1 MRIEAKGVEFS
12 YKNRHVLRGLD
23 FSADSG
29 DVVAIL
35 GPNGV
40 GKSTF
45 FRCLLGYLH
54 PHKGGIFIDGKN
66 IRDMS
71 AAETA
76 RHIAYIPQS
85 VSPAFNYT
93 VLDTAL
99 MGATNRLG
107 SFRSPGRQDI
117 EEACEVLDSLGIAH
131 LRLRGCGQISGGE
144 RQLALLARALVQ
156 DARVLVMDEPTANL
170 DYGNNWRVMERI
182 VSLAAAGYTI
192 IFSTHD
198 PNQAFFH
205 ANQVLVMKEGKV
217 IAAGQPHHTLSG
229 ALLSHLYGIDAL
241 VHEVSLND
249 EETMVAL
256 PASALRNAEAQVIAV
271 D

>member
-1 MRIEAKGVEFS
+1 MRIESRNVEFA
-12 YKNRHVLRGLD
+12 YKNRKVLRGLD

-40 GKSTF
+40 GKSTL

-54 PHKGGIFIDGKN
+54 PHKGSVHIDGKD
-66 IRDMS
+66 IRTMS
-71 AAETA
+71 AIEMAK
-76 RHIAYIPQS
+76 HIAYIPQA
-85 VSPAFNYT
+85 VSPTFNYT

-107 SFRSPGRQDI
+107 PFQSPRASDV
-117 EEACEVLDSLGIAH
+117 ERALEVLDSLGISH
-131 LRLRGCGQISGGE
+131 LTSRGCDRISGGE

-156 DARVLVMDEPTANL
+156 DAGILIMDEPTANL

-182 VSLAAAGYTI
+182 VSLASTGYTV

-198 PNQAFFH
+198 PNQALFH
-205 ANQVLVMKEGKV
+205 ANQVLAMKEGV
-217 IAAGQPHHTLSG
+217 VVAAGVPGLTLTG
-229 ALLSHLYGIDAL
+229 DLLSRLYNIDAF
-241 VHEVSLND
+241 VHEIAFGENK
-249 EETMVAL
+249 TMVAL
-256 PASALRNAEAQVIAV
+256 PKIRNSEFGIRNN
-271 D
+271 